1 MERLLVYYQRRN
13 VMRCPICNCRM
24 KNKTVCP
31 YCKITGTQVK
41 GASNQLAKIALKNG
55 KRKEVFNSTTIPFDV
70 NYTRLLLIAIF
81 TGFVGGHDYYVGKY
95 AKGIFCSASVVWA
108 SLMIIIGEVF
118 GAAKYFVFGL
128 FYEISVLC
136 ASITVLFWICDIFGI
151 AVHNFSMPVVLL
163 DELQA
168 DANIKMKE
176 EQKKKANND

>member
-1 MERLLVYYQRRN
+1 
-13 VMRCPICNCRM
+13 MRCPICNCKM
-24 KNKTVCP
+24 KNKTMCP

-55 KRKEVFNSTTIPFDV
+55 RREEVFNSKTIPFDV

-81 TGFVGGHDYYVGKY
+81 TGFFGGHNYYVGKY
-95 AKGIFCSASVVWA
+95 AKGIYCTLSVVWA
-108 SLMIIIGEVF
+108 SLMIVIGEVF

-136 ASITVLFWICDIFGI
+136 ASINVLFWMVDVSEIVGRC
-151 AVHNFSMPVVLL
+151 FSMPVVLL

-168 DANIKMKE
+168 DANVKMKE